1 MCLGETMYLW
11 RDNVSRGDSV
21 SRGDNVSQHREGG
34 KRTSWSEDGIPLGSE
49 MLSEKVQDFS
59 ERSKGGKK
67 LRGLQIALWAL
78 EKYLFTAS
86 RA

>member
-1 MCLGETMYLW
+1 MCLGETVCLGETMCH
-11 RDNVSRGDSV
+11 ST
-21 SRGDNVSQHREGG
+21 REGG